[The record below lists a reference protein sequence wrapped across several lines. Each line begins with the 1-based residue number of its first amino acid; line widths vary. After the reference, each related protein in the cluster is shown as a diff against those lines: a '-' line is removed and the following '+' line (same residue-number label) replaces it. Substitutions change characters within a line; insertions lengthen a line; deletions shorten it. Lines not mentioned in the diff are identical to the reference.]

1 MLLLPDDLQACC
13 AGFLDMSSSGRFG
26 QANRACARLVRVRLL
41 NAKAEAA
48 ARAAAAAAAA
58 AEVMP
63 RLNDAAKDFI
73 DAHLGLY
80 IAASSASQR
89 KMVVHQIM
97 EAAIVRED
105 LAAANWTISLVNTRL
120 FLARRLHNMVA

>member
-1 MLLLPDDLQACC
+1 MLQGMLALLPDDLQACC

-41 NAKAEAA
+41 KAKAE
-48 ARAAAAAAAA
+48 AAAAAAAA
-58 AEVMP
+58 AEVIPRRRLP

-89 KMVVHQIM
+89 KTDGRASDHGSRHR
-97 EAAIVRED
+97 A
-105 LAAANWTISLVNTRL
+105 
-120 FLARRLHNMVA
+120 

>member
-1 MLLLPDDLQACC
+1 
-13 AGFLDMSSSGRFG
+13 MSSSGRFG
-26 QANRACARLVRVRLL
+26 QANRACARRP
-41 NAKAEAA
+41 
-48 ARAAAAAAAA
+48 RAPPECKGRGGGCAAAAA
-58 AEVMP
+58 AEVIPRRRLP

-120 FLARRLHNMVA
+120 FRARRLHNMVA